1 MMTKQADSLDRLRIA
16 TPCSIGWEKM
26 KGTEQV
32 RFCEQCQLNVY
43 NISGM
48 TRKQAVALI
57 TQTEGRICA
66 RFYRRA
72 DGTILTRDCPVGL
85 RARGRRMARIAGAA
99 ATALMSFCLSAVG
112 QTPAKVCKPDSD
124 KKQLKLTR
132 TKAGKQAQSN
142 YATLSGKL
150 IDPVGAVVPGFKIE
164 LIDER
169 TITVFKSVTNEE
181 GDFQFP
187 LLSAGSYTLKVEA
200 QSGFRGYQRTDIAIR
215 NGDTVRLDVTL
226 TLTDT
231 GTVTIGVVAFDSLI
245 DVTRPGGTTVITS
258 EMIQKLPFED

>member
-1 MMTKQADSLDRLRIA
+1 MTKQTDSLDRLRIA

-26 KGTEQV
+26 NGTEQV

-66 RFYRRA
+66 RFYRRT

-85 RARGRRMARIAGAA
+85 RALRRRMARIAGAA

-124 KKQLKLTR
+124 KKLLKLTR
-132 TKAGKQAQSN
+132 TRAGKQAQNN

-150 IDPVGAVVPGFKIE
+150 TDPMGAVVPGFE
-164 LIDER
+164 VVLTEAR
-169 TITVFKSVTNEE
+169 TKTVFKSVTNDS

-187 LLSAGSYTLKVEA
+187 LLGAGSYTLEIEPKA
-200 QSGFRGYQRTDIAIR
+200 GFKGYKRTDIAIHD
-215 NGDTVRLDVTL
+215 GDTVRLDVTL
-226 TLTDT
+226 TVVS
-231 GTVTIGVVAFDSLI
+231 GTVTVGIVAYDNLI
-245 DVTRPGGTTVITS
+245 DVTRPGGTTVITG